1 MEGKLDILALP
12 DLIQALS
19 NSGQSGRLRIRPAD
33 EARLYFL
40 SGRVVHAEYRTIKG
54 ISVMYEVFGWRND
67 LFRFDAGELPK
78 EQSITMPVAQLL
90 LTVSEFSD
98 LKSATSVTSSTSS
111 GGESGGP
118 TRYYG
123 LPVPPGT
130 LDISPLETRLIGL
143 ANGSTMDELATV
155 TGAGTVE
162 IARALKHLLDRHL
175 LRLEDQP
182 WTPQALKAITPRYVR
197 DNERAPQKGAAGL
210 LGGLFG
216 GKKKPLALTEME
228 WKVYDAI
235 DGRRTLWDIRVN
247 FNLSREDVWKA
258 YQKLEGMGEVK
269 DREKSP

>member
-33 EARLYFL
+33 EARLFFL
-40 SGRVVHAEYRTIKG
+40 SGRIVHAEYRSLKG
-54 ISVMYEVFGWRND
+54 VSVLYEIFSWRND
-67 LFRFDAGELPK
+67 AFRFDAGELPK
-78 EQSITMPVAQLL
+78 EQTITMPVAQLL
-90 LTVSEFSD
+90 LTVSEFAD
-98 LKSATSVTSSTSS
+98 LKTATSISNTDNS
-111 GGESGGP
+111 GP

-130 LDISPLETRLIGL
+130 LDISALETRLIGL
-143 ANGSTMDELATV
+143 ANGSTLDELTEA
-155 TGAGTVE
+155 TGANTVE
-162 IARALKHLLDRHL
+162 IARALKHLIDRQL
-175 LRLEDQP
+175 VRLEDQP

-197 DNERAPQKGAAGL
+197 DNERAPQKGGGL
-210 LGGLFG
+210 LGALFG

-269 DREKSP
+269 DRNVSP